1 MPGELLALE
10 MTVTA
15 PVVSFRNPLYAGV
28 QVGLPCPP
36 PATVGG
42 MLAAAA
48 GGWHRIDPAMRF
60 AMAFRYGGWGEDLE
74 TYHPLE
80 ATGKMAAP
88 TPRARAFL
96 ADVVL
101 TVWLFDD
108 LDGWARR
115 LRRPV
120 WPLRLGRSQD
130 LVGIQ
135 VRRVVLRAGGGRQG
149 TAVVPDSATR
159 AGADGGFGLRLRL
172 PTAVSLDRARTRWD
186 DYRYD
191 ASGRAG
197 GIESVWSDG
206 NGQAVAPLPAVH
218 PSHAG

>member
-1 MPGELLALE
+1 MPGELRALE
-10 MTVTA
+10 VTVTA

-48 GGWHRIDPAMRF
+48 GGWHRVDPGLRF
-60 AMAFRYGGWGEDLE
+60 AMAFRCGGTGEDLE
-74 TYHPLE
+74 TYHPLD
-80 ATGKMAAP
+80 ASGRKADP
-88 TPRARAFL
+88 TPRLRAFL
-96 ADVVL
+96 ADAAL
-101 TVWLFDD
+101 TVWLVDD
-108 LDGWARR
+108 VDGWWGR

-130 LVGIQ
+130 LVGLRM
-135 VRRVVLRAGGGRQG
+135 RRVALRSGGGRQG
-149 TAVVPDSATR
+149 AAVVPGSTS
-159 AGADGGFGLRLRL
+159 GYGLRLRL

-197 GIESVWSDG
+197 VIDADWSDPG
-206 NGQAVAPLPAVH
+206 GQAVALLPAPH
-218 PSHAG
+218 PSLASR